1 MIRATIKEHHAEP
14 TWIGAS
20 YKKVALSPGMYQIEE
35 KLTSKKSKTFNY
47 QKSNIGAKVKQ
58 HFE

>member
-1 MIRATIKEHHAEP
+1 MTLDDTIEKEMIRATIKEHHAEP

-47 QKSNIGAKVKQ
+47 
-58 HFE
+58 